1 MNTTKAQNK
10 QVGII
15 GGGGAIGRLV
25 TRYFGEMGFDV
36 FLSDPSLPD
45 SYPLEDLFERCKTI
59 YISVFPLEVIPEIL
73 NKIADR
79 PDASEFVILENGS
92 IKDLLADSFGR
103 LDQAGASLCATHPLC
118 KADQPWKNQN
128 VLVIPYGRNAASAN
142 ELALSLYNHA
152 EMNIH
157 PLDSLAE
164 HDELMCLLQLVP
176 HLILRLVA
184 NLFAELNTNLDLL
197 NSAATAN
204 FKLFYLSLWRVLVQS
219 PDLSAAIIGRLMNQP
234 RGREIYHR
242 FVASLSSVPLSDIGT
257 LTELF
262 RGFYE
267 STSPGEHYMDK
278 MNMQGIVTL
287 ERLANLERRSISIL
301 TEKDEVGMLR
311 EILRPFEELGIN
323 ISAIDSHKV
332 EETLR
337 FDIGYDSGVSAVTL
351 QQLKGQIEAMGH
363 RFVQV

>member
-1 MNTTKAQNK
+1 MSAQK
-10 QVGII
+10 QIGVI

-25 TRYFGEMGFDV
+25 VRYFGEMGYSV
-36 FLSDPSLPD
+36 LVSDPSVPD
-45 SYPLEDLFERCKTI
+45 SLPLEQLLDQCKRL
-59 YISVFPLEVIPEIL
+59 YISVFPLELIPQIL
-73 NKIADR
+73 DQIAAR
-79 PDASEFVILENGS
+79 PDADQFVILENGS
-92 IKDLLADSFGR
+92 IKDLLANSFEG
-103 LDQAGASLCATHPLC
+103 LDTAGASLCATHPLC

-128 VLVIPYGRNAASAN
+128 VLIIPYGENGSQAN
-142 ELALSLYNHA
+142 ELALELYNHA

-157 PLDSLAE
+157 MVDTLED

-184 NLFAELNTNLDLL
+184 NLFADLGTDLNLL
-197 NSAATAN
+197 SSAATAN

-219 PDLSAAIIGRLMNQP
+219 PDLSAAIIGRLMDQP

-242 FVASLSSVPLSDIGT
+242 LSASLSNVPLSDIDT
-257 LTELF
+257 LSDLF
-262 RGFYE
+262 HNFYDT
-267 STSPGEHYMDK
+267 TSPSEPYMEK

-323 ISAIDSHKV
+323 ITAIDSHKI
-332 EETLR
+332 EDTLR
-337 FDIGYDSGVSAVTL
+337 FDLGYDSGPSPEVMAE
-351 QQLKGQIEAMGH
+351 LKGQIEAMGH